1 MPVIVCQNLS
11 YLFGWYCHVPI
22 PNLLYS
28 RQLVNP
34 YYSQNYLVKGTW
46 KGHARVNSVLE
57 KQLLRSPE
65 SVHIKVRGNTLAFHL
80 DIEKCPLWLGVQIK
94 WVSTGQPGSMRVIV
108 LSFSVC
114 KTVIGHGSESCHE
127 VLWDLYCRNRENKKR
142 IKKHFLLPNSS

>member
-1 MPVIVCQNLS
+1 MSRYLQWKLSWIQEKELSFGLYLLNSVI
-11 YLFGWYCHVPI
+11 LFWNARICLICLGDTVMHVPI

-46 KGHARVNSVLE
+46 KGHARVHSVLD

-65 SVHIKVRGNTLAFHL
+65 SVHIKVRENMWAFHL

-94 WVSTGQPGSMRVIV
+94 WVSTGQPGSMRVICFV
-108 LSFSVC
+108 FFS
-114 KTVIGHGSESCHE
+114 
-127 VLWDLYCRNRENKKR
+127 L
-142 IKKHFLLPNSS
+142 

>member
-22 PNLLYS
+22 PHLLYS

-46 KGHARVNSVLE
+46 KGHARVHSVLE

-65 SVHIKVRGNTLAFHL
+65 SVHIKVRENNYVSFPSGHRKVSIMTGCPNQVGVYRAVRFHESNLFCLFQFVKLSL
-80 DIEKCPLWLGVQIK
+80 DMDQNHAMRYYEICIVEIK
-94 WVSTGQPGSMRVIV
+94 RTKNI
-108 LSFSVC
+108 L
-114 KTVIGHGSESCHE
+114 
-127 VLWDLYCRNRENKKR
+127 RN
-142 IKKHFLLPNSS
+142 IFH

>member
-1 MPVIVCQNLS
+1 MSRYLQWKLSWIQEKELSFGLYLLNSVILFWNASNSLPESVS

-94 WVSTGQPGSMRVIV
+94 WVSSGQPGSMRVICFV
-108 LSFSVC
+108 FS
-114 KTVIGHGSESCHE
+114 S
-127 VLWDLYCRNRENKKR
+127 L
-142 IKKHFLLPNSS
+142 

>member
-1 MPVIVCQNLS
+1 MSRYLQWKLS
-11 YLFGWYCHVPI
+11 WIQEKELSFGLYLLNSVMLFWNASNSLPESVLSFGWYCHVPI

-46 KGHARVNSVLE
+46 KGHARVHSVLE

-65 SVHIKVRGNTLAFHL
+65 SVHIKVRENMWAFHL

-94 WVSTGQPGSMRVIV
+94 WVSIGQPGSMRVICFV
-108 LSFSVC
+108 FFS
-114 KTVIGHGSESCHE
+114 
-127 VLWDLYCRNRENKKR
+127 L
-142 IKKHFLLPNSS
+142 

>member
-1 MPVIVCQNLS
+1 MKIVMNSGKGIKFWPLPTKQCNIILKCQNLS

-46 KGHARVNSVLE
+46 KGHARVHSVLE

-65 SVHIKVRGNTLAFHL
+65 SVHIKVRENMWAFHL

-94 WVSTGQPGSMRVIV
+94 WVSTGQPGSMRVICFV
-108 LSFSVC
+108 FFS
-114 KTVIGHGSESCHE
+114 
-127 VLWDLYCRNRENKKR
+127 L
-142 IKKHFLLPNSS
+142 